1 MADAASRSRRCL
13 FCVVMRS
20 PSSSPRRLVAIGL
33 STGDG
38 DGAVAAGVPPWRG
51 SSESGLFVLGLVNSK
66 FDIGCQPD
74 PEPMPRQRG
83 RPARYGSM
91 GGRDKIP
98 DEFASGIT
106 VLAARHRRRSEPC
119 GSAQIDTGIDAGIDA
134 VAVVVVVV
142 AGAAMK
148 RTAPYSSIS

>member
-1 MADAASRSRRCL
+1 MACL
-13 FCVVMRS
+13 VMRS
-20 PSSSPRRLVAIGL
+20 PSASPRRLVAIGL

-38 DGAVAAGVPPWRG
+38 DGAVVAGVPPWRG
-51 SSESGLFVLGLVNSK
+51 SSESALFVLGLVNSK

-98 DEFASGIT
+98 GESAPAIT
-106 VLAARHRRRSEPC
+106 GLAARQRRRSEPC
-119 GSAQIDTGIDAGIDA
+119 GLRRRRRRHRRRRRPRRVRYESDSPAQFISLT
-134 VAVVVVVV
+134 VS
-142 AGAAMK
+142 
-148 RTAPYSSIS
+148 RTVGV